1 MSATQQ
7 AQSSDTASDPDA
19 TAREWAEYS
28 SVFKII
34 RGWPPS
40 LRATLITRLIDEL
53 AREAEPPRPRKSTL
67 ERARG
72 LLSNG
77 NPPPSDEDVERMLEE
92 HRQERYG

>member
-7 AQSSDTASDPDA
+7 AQPSDVTSEPDA
-19 TAREWAEYS
+19 TARELAEYS

-34 RGWPPS
+34 RGWSPS

-77 NPPPSDEDVERMLEE
+77 SPPPSDEEVERILDEY
-92 HRQERYG
+92 RQEKYG